1 MNQEPKRDLHD
12 PKVDHDHVHERNYGG
27 GGGRPNTSYQSDYEA
42 PMSPTQLAW
51 RVGLVIAGFILGLI
65 VGNIS

>member
-1 MNQEPKRDLHD
+1 MNKQKGHEPYEFKKDENIQE
-12 PKVDHDHVHERNYGG
+12 NYG